1 MANINYY
8 QILGVTK
15 DVSQMGVKNAFRK
28 LARELHPDLNFQ
40 DEQIEQRFRQVLEA
54 YEILSDPSQRAKYD
68 GVTDKSNIVVKY
80 FRRSAR
86 STVRAYWRAYYGVG
100 DK

>member
-8 QILGVTK
+8 QILGVTR

-28 LARELHPDLNFQ
+28 LARELHPDLNLQ
-40 DEQIEQRFRQVLEA
+40 DEQVEERLRQVLEA
-54 YEILSDPSQRAKYD
+54 YEVLGDPSQRAKYD
-68 GVTDKSNIVVKY
+68 GVIDKSNIVVKY
-80 FRRSAR
+80 LRKSAR
-86 STVRAYWRAYYGVG
+86 STVRAYWRAYYGLG